1 MQESIKKPIMMAPIA
16 KLHFNRLFNC
26 QLSHYTKRLNSN
38 GNTIGGLMM
47 KTLKFTGLAVVLFS
61 TWVLSVQAQGLKDVS
76 FGVKAGMNVASHIGD
91 VSDTYGNRTA
101 FHIAGFAEYS
111 LKEKI
116 SLVPEI
122 VYSMQGSKQST
133 QFGEDTYK
141 IDYLNIPVMLMF
153 YPAENFSIGAGPQ
166 LGILMSA
173 KVEVD
178 DSGSLY
184 SDGSYT
190 IDIKEHANDFD
201 FSLNIGAGYHLRNGL
216 FFQGRYNLG
225 LTNAL
230 ATNDNSGYSANLFI
244 DNQNSVFQLSVGYV
258 LGK

>member
-1 MQESIKKPIMMAPIA
+1 MSLMR

-38 GNTIGGLMM
+38 GITIGGLMM
-47 KTLKFTGLAVVLFS
+47 KTLKFTGLAVVLLS
-61 TWVLSVQAQGLKDVS
+61 VWVLSVQAQGIKDVS
-76 FGVKAGMNVASHIGD
+76 YGVKAGMNVSSFIGD
-91 VSDTYGNRTA
+91 MSDTFGNRTA
-101 FHIAGFAEYS
+101 IHIAGFAEYP

-116 SLVPEI
+116 TLVPEI

-133 QFGEDTYK
+133 SFGENIYK
-141 IDYLNIPVMLMF
+141 VDYLNIPVIIMF
-153 YPAENFSIGAGPQ
+153 YPKENFSIGIGPQ

-190 IDIKEHANDFD
+190 IDIKEHVNDFD
-201 FSLNIGAGYHLRNGL
+201 FSLNIGIGYHLRNGL

-225 LTNAL
+225 LSDAL
-230 ATNDNSGYSANLFI
+230 VTNDNSGYSANVNI
-244 DNQNSVFQLSVGYV
+244 DNQNSVFQLSVGYI